1 MSIRSSLFALGLASG
16 LLLAAAPGTASA
28 HCDTLDGP
36 VVQDAR
42 AALDSGALDPVLKW
56 VRADDEAE
64 IRAAFERTLAVRS
77 GDEQARD
84 LADQWFFETLV
95 RVHRAGEGA
104 PYTGL
109 KSAGD
114 GVPHAVMLAD
124 AALESGDVAVL
135 ADKVSGAVKQQI
147 EARFERAHAALAHAD
162 HNVDAGREYVE
173 AYVDYVHFVE
183 GLHGLVSGGH
193 DHHNSQPGPQ
203 AEHAEH
209 AH

>member
-1 MSIRSSLFALGLASG
+1 MSIRSFLFALGLAGG
-16 LLLAAAPGTASA
+16 LLLAAAPGTAAA

-42 AALDSGALDPVLKW
+42 TALTRGEFAPVLKW
-56 VRADDEAE
+56 VRAEDEAE
-64 IRAAFERTLAVRS
+64 IRAAFERTLAVRAN
-77 GDEQARD
+77 GDQARD

-109 KSAGD
+109 KPAGD
-114 GVPHAVMLAD
+114 GVPHAVVMAD
-124 AALESGDVAVL
+124 QAIASGDVTALSV
-135 ADKVSGAVKQQI
+135 KVSGAVRQQI
-147 EARFERAHAALAHAD
+147 EQRFARVLEARAHAE
-162 HNVDAGREYVE
+162 HNAEAGRTYVA

-183 GLHGLVSGGH
+183 GLHGLIGGGH
-193 DHHNSQPGPQ
+193 DHGDPQPAADAG
-203 AEHAEH
+203 HAEH